1 MRRARAI
8 ISWVP
13 RTKGGRTAP
22 PAGPVYST
30 VCRFADDTGW
40 PNTAWSLVLQRLQ
53 PYAQGRYW
61 FAEVHFLAPAAPEG
75 LLRSGARF
83 ELYEGRRLV
92 ATGQVKGV
100 AARPPVD
107 ERPLVTALLG

>member
-1 MRRARAI
+1 
-8 ISWVP
+8 
-13 RTKGGRTAP
+13 
-22 PAGPVYST
+22 
-30 VCRFADDTGW
+30 VCRLADDPGW

-53 PYAQGRYW
+53 PYAKGRYW
-61 FAEVHFLAPAAPEG
+61 FAEVHFLAPEAPNH

-100 AARPPVD
+100 SARAPAD
-107 ERPLVTALLG
+107 ERPLATALLD